1 MRGRQAA
8 PEAMDV
14 ASGGAWR
21 EKLFYSFGRINRG
34 KIRAF
39 C

>member
-8 PEAMDV
+8 PGAMDV

-21 EKLFYSFGRINRG
+21 EKLFYSFGRLDRS
-34 KIRAF
+34 
-39 C
+39 